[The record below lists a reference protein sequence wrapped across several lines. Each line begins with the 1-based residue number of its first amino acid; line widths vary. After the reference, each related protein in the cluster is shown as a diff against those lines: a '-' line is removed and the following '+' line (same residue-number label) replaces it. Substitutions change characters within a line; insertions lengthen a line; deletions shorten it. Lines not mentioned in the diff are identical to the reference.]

1 MNRTR
6 YAIALAMAF
15 GSVALV
21 AAGLDGVVVAGGHV
35 PVCGPAAANP
45 PPPVCQPAQPT
56 PPPPV
61 CAPAAPVVAVHC
73 VKHHALHDHLTSA
86 AVHVHEALH
95 HVVHHEK
102 VYYTI
107 SESVPQ
113 PCTPA
118 AASAHAPVPALL
130 PEPPAK

>member
-1 MNRTR
+1 MNRSR

-15 GSVALV
+15 GSVAFV

-35 PVCGPAAANP
+35 PVCGPASASP

-56 PPPPV
+56 PPPAV
-61 CAPAAPVVAVHC
+61 CAQAAPAAVHY

-86 AVHVHEALH
+86 AVHVHDALH
-95 HVVHHEK
+95 RVVHHEK
-102 VYYTI
+102 VYYTV
-107 SESVPQ
+107 SQPVPQ

-118 AASAHAPVPALL
+118 AASAQAPAPALL